1 MTKFQIS
8 TPQPQTNP
16 NNPNNINRYG
26 IFNLRFLKYWLPVIV
41 YAILI
46 FCISSIPGRRIPNLF
61 SGQSEFAHVI
71 EYAILALLV
80 NRAVKKYYPGQ
91 SYKRRFF
98 WVFIAVI
105 IYAMSDEFHQF
116 FVPQREASLYDVGMD
131 GIGIIIA
138 NILYR

>member
-8 TPQPQTNP
+8 NPQPQTNSKD
-16 NNPNNINRYG
+16 PNNINGCG
-26 IFNLRFLKYWLPVIV
+26 IFNLRFVKYWLPVIV

-46 FCISSIPGRRIPNLF
+46 FCVSSIPGQKLPNLF
-61 SGQSEFAHVI
+61 SGQDIFSHIV

-98 WVFIAVI
+98 WVFIVVI

-116 FVPQREASLYDVGMD
+116 FVPQREASLYDVAMD
-131 GIGIIIA
+131 GIGIIIV